1 MKHEDEPVDRS
12 VAAVDRTLL
21 LLEAFLGQPGT
32 RSLGELEART
42 GLFKSVILRYMLS
55 LEARGFVHKE
65 ASGAY
70 RLGIKASQLG
80 KAFDGGIDLVD
91 TLAPIVDRL
100 MRKTGHSASVYVRDG
115 DSRVC
120 LVRAEPDRVV
130 RVAIRAGTRRP
141 IDKTASGQAFKRFG
155 TLTAAALVENGLD
168 NVSVSAGVGD
178 PLLASMSMPL
188 FGAGNGFVGVL
199 TLSGVIGDFD
209 VDDRGLRS
217 TLHAEA
223 SIASTQLGAVV
234 PRTKPAPR
242 RRPASK

>member
-100 MRKTGHSASVYVRDG
+100 MRKPDIARRSTYATAT
-115 DSRVC
+115 RVC
-120 LVRAEPDRVV
+120 ASYAPS
-130 RVAIRAGTRRP
+130 P
-141 IDKTASGQAFKRFG
+141 IASCASRSGQA
-155 TLTAAALVENGLD
+155 
-168 NVSVSAGVGD
+168 
-178 PLLASMSMPL
+178 P
-188 FGAGNGFVGVL
+188 GA
-199 TLSGVIGDFD
+199 
-209 VDDRGLRS
+209 RS
-217 TLHAEA
+217 TKPPRGRHSSA
-223 SIASTQLGAVV
+223 SAHS
-234 PRTKPAPR
+234 RPR
-242 RRPASK
+242 RWERTAWTT